1 MFVVSMTMTGQMDKA
16 KAHMAGHNAWVKQGV
31 DDGVFVLV
39 GNLKPGPGGCLFAV
53 NVDREAL
60 DARIATDP
68 FVSEGI
74 VAVEVTETVIHTAD
88 KNLQFLEGK

>member
-1 MFVVSMTMTGQMDKA
+1 MFVVSMAMTGQMDKA